1 MGLTLAEGREAGK
14 LAVDRWTHP
23 ARRRDGGRR
32 EESTIAKPA
41 RVGYAISI
49 TVELPRTVEEELR
62 ALAVRQGR
70 DVVRLVEDAVR
81 DYLEAAAITDVDEA
95 AVAEVQAKL
104 VGELSL
110 DVK

>member
-1 MGLTLAEGREAGK
+1 MGLTLAEGGEAGN
-14 LAVDRWTHP
+14 LVSTAGRI
-23 ARRRDGGRR
+23 RR

-41 RVGYAISI
+41 RVGYAISM

-70 DVVRLVEDAVR
+70 DVIRLVEDAVR

-104 VGELSL
+104 VGELRGIPGW
-110 DVK
+110 KGGRA